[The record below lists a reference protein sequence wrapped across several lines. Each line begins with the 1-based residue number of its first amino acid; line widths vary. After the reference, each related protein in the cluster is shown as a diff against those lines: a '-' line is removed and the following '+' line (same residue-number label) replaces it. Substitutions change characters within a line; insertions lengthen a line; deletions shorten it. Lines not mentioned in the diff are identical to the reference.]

1 MVDTVKTRAQLIQRA
16 LRSIGATMPGEADS
30 TEDTATMDDL
40 VDPLIAQLLADDI
53 IYIADDD
60 AIEVQYFIPLAN
72 LLANMAG
79 PDFGSPVNDQAKARD
94 EGILRRLASTRPT
107 YEVHKATYF

>member
-1 MVDTVKTRAQLIQRA
+1 MVDTVKTREQLIYRA
-16 LRSIGATMPGEADS
+16 LASIGAIQPGEAAS
-30 TEDTATMDDL
+30 TEDYDAMDGL
-40 VDPLIAQLLADDI
+40 VDPLIAQLAADSI
-53 IYIADDD
+53 IYISDDD

-94 EGILRRLASTRPT
+94 EHTLRRMASTGPS
-107 YEVHKATYF
+107 YEVLKVEYF